1 MAKVIIVYESRYGN
15 TRLVADTIAEG
26 MAEVAGVETTIRG
39 VKEVDL
45 NQINEYDAVLV
56 GSPNHIGRAT
66 GSIRKFLDSFAGL
79 RNEGKMA
86 AFFDT
91 YLGDD
96 YEKAVKKM
104 ENQLAKKAPSW
115 KLVAPG
121 LSIRVDKAKGPVTD
135 GELPKCREFGVR
147 IATLISDRLK
157 S

>member
-1 MAKVIIVYESRYGN
+1 MAKILIIYESRYGN

-26 MAEVAGVETTIRG
+26 MAEVAGVETTVSE

-45 NQINEYDAVLV
+45 NQIHAHDAVLI

-66 GSIRKFLDSFAGL
+66 RSIRKLIDSLDEL
-79 RNEGKMA
+79 NNDEKPV

-91 YLGDD
+91 YLGSD

-104 ENQLAKKAPSW
+104 ANQIAKKAPSW
-115 KLVAPG
+115 NLVASG
-121 LSIRVDKAKGPVTD
+121 LSVRVDKAKGPVTD
-135 GELPKCREFGVR
+135 GELPRCREFGVR
-147 IATLISDRLK
+147 IANLISDRPK